1 MIQWIRRCFCKHEF
15 ELIQKT
21 EHVGYDLSAYMCK
34 HCGWIRRIKTQ
45 NMNFIEIYEQMFLQK
60 YKVSCRIM

>member
-1 MIQWIRRCFCKHEF
+1 MIQFIRRCFCKHEF

-34 HCGWIRRIKTQ
+34 HCGWIRRIKT
-45 NMNFIEIYEQMFLQK
+45 
-60 YKVSCRIM
+60 

>member
-45 NMNFIEIYEQMFLQK
+45 NMNFIDRNCIY
-60 YKVSCRIM
+60 YYNR